1 MGDAP
6 VEEANGAWR
15 PGGPGQRPVPNEFE
29 CLAEGQAQGDS
40 LVYLLFSLF
49 YPVYV
54 CVCACFGLFCV
65 VPLGGVICLAL
76 FGVEV

>member
-15 PGGPGQRPVPNEFE
+15 PGGPSQRPVPNEFE

-40 LVYLLFSLF
+40 LVCLLFSLF

-54 CVCACFGLFCV
+54 CVCVLVLACFVWFPSEGLYV
-65 VPLGGVICLAL
+65 
-76 FGVEV
+76 